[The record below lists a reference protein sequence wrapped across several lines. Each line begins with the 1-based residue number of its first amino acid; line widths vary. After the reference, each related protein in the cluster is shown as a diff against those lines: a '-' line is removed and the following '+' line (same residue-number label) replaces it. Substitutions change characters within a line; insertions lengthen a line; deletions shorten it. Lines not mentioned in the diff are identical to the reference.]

1 MHDDEEPD
9 HAADEPSSSER
20 SDSESEGES
29 SSSRSRPPSLRAK
42 SKSKVTPLISKSR
55 NPSAWTDPSDPPT
68 VAISTAAPRLR
79 KLRDAPDETIL
90 SGREYESRLRR
101 QYERIHPQ
109 PEWAKKA
116 KGRRQAATT
125 ASAASDED
133 EEEAG
138 GMQDLLSS
146 TTGILAVREK
156 KRGGTVV
163 LPAGTLAIERLRD
176 ANQAA
181 QGSGSGE
188 VKVVAFHP
196 SDKIPVLCV
205 GTADRRVRL
214 FNVSILRSFEPLL
227 PCISM
232 HICAPSLSFFSR
244 NTMTDTI
251 LFDLL
256 GRWTH
261 LPVAPNSL
269 RPITPPNLSIQRLLP
284 PPRFFSPSH
293 RAASFLL
300 HSRPPKWRHV
310 KARTRTLGYDIQ
322 FHQRL
327 HRAYKKTRT
336 QRCRRRRRNGEERR
350 GRGRGRRDGDNS
362 V

>member
-1 MHDDEEPD
+1 MGRAGDGKFDGHGREFLSCCANNDLKVYFIQLFFVDDGTVPLDFGTHDNEDPD
-9 HAADEPSSSER
+9 HAADEPSSSEP

-29 SSSRSRPPSLRAK
+29 SSSRSRPPSLQTQPKA
-42 SKSKVTPLISKSR
+42 KVTPLISKSR
-55 NPSAWTDPSDPPT
+55 KPSAWTDPSDTPT
-68 VAISTAAPRLR
+68 VTISTAAPRLQ

-116 KGRRQAATT
+116 KGRRRAATT
-125 ASAASDED
+125 ASVASDED
-133 EEEAG
+133 DEEG
-138 GMQDLLSS
+138 GSMQDLLSS

-156 KRGGTVV
+156 MRGGTAV

-214 FNVSILRSFEPLL
+214 FNVSILWSFEPF
-227 PCISM
+227 
-232 HICAPSLSFFSR
+232 PSLHFDVYMSSFVVLFS
-244 NTMTDTI
+244 
-251 LFDLL
+251 
-256 GRWTH
+256 
-261 LPVAPNSL
+261 SL
-269 RPITPPNLSIQRLLP
+269 
-284 PPRFFSPSH
+284 
-293 RAASFLL
+293 
-300 HSRPPKWRHV
+300 WEY
-310 KARTRTLGYDIQ
+310 YD
-322 FHQRL
+322 
-327 HRAYKKTRT
+327 
-336 QRCRRRRRNGEERR
+336 
-350 GRGRGRRDGDNS
+350 
-362 V
+362 